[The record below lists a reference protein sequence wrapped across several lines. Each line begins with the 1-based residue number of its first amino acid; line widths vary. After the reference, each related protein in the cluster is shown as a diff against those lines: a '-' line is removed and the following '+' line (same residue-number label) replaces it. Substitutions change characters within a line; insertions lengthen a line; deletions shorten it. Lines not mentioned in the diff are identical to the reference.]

1 MERKI
6 LIDING
12 KRELAKH
19 FGITVANVSL
29 ALRYKRNS
37 DQSERIRQM
46 ALQQGGKMVEMIEVK
61 QEHVKQVKILD
72 KYGHVKA
79 SKVIS

>member
-6 LIDING
+6 IISADG

-19 FGITVANVSL
+19 FGVTVANVTL

-46 ALQQGGKMVEMIEVK
+46 ALQKGGKMVEMVEVK
-61 QEHVKQVKILD
+61 PEHVKKVKILD